1 MNNKTMAWLVG
12 IAVGLAC
19 GVAAAGEPTQREN
32 VGVIPEDRV
41 TGISQAE
48 EHVKNQNALDALIQ
62 AQAHTNSGVRDQGK
76 GVGKGKGKG
85 AEHRSEQGTAHAGPK
100 EKTTS

>member
-1 MNNKTMAWLVG
+1 MKRTILWLVG
-12 IAVGLAC
+12 IAVVFLPGMASAR
-19 GVAAAGEPTQREN
+19 GPVEREDVN
-32 VGVIPEDRV
+32 VMPEDHV

-62 AQAHTNSGVRDQGK
+62 AQAHTNSGIRDQGK
-76 GVGKGKGKG
+76 GVGKGKGQG

-100 EKTTS
+100 EKQTT